1 MRLDTVGAAMTASHK
16 QLQERR
22 GRFMW
27 TYTGY
32 VRSPEM
38 LESANGHSR
47 KFAILFLEINK
58 SPCVFISPKI
68 LTIDLRYFVMS
79 INEI

>member
-1 MRLDTVGAAMTASHK
+1 MTASHK

-32 VRSPEM
+32 VQSPEM
-38 LESANGHSR
+38 LECANGHSR

-58 SPCVFISPKI
+58 SPCAFISPKI
-68 LTIDLRYFVMS
+68 LTIDLRYCVMS